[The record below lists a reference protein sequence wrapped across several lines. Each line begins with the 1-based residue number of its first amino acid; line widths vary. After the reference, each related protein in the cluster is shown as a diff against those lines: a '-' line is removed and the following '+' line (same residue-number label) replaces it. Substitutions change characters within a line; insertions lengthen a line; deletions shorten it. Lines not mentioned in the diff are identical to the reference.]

1 MKFGRRLKFV
11 VSNDVLEEYQIAE
24 DVQKISEL
32 FDKVSDKSGR
42 VCVINLLN
50 SLYASMNEET

>member
-32 FDKVSDKSGR
+32 FDKGR
-42 VCVINLLN
+42 EKPTKTV
-50 SLYASMNEET
+50 